1 MSVISID
8 HPQHSRNIPNSLHVT
23 NVSACVRAPQGP
35 PTLAVDV
42 ISSTCVDHEKIEM
55 HLLKSLVVWPRP
67 YLHVARP
74 DATVIIPF
82 RARSWNQGGLA
93 ASDINWGQYLLKS
106 NYVFISSSPLQH
118 DVLRCKMFISM
129 FKCMSDAASPPWFQ
143 DLALNGIVTV
153 ASGRAPWRY
162 GRGQTTRLLKRC
174 ISIFSCSTRV
184 QLMLN
189 NDVNSRSGQA
199 LGCSHTCSSI
209 RYM

>member
-1 MSVISID
+1 MFVCICYTMYWILAQPWFMVLTIYPFKVGGPTLSGKWLNVVVIPSCLTPDEGILTEMHWVLALLTFNKRYLQRLD
-8 HPQHSRNIPNSLHVT
+8 WSHCLLHPH

-93 ASDINWGQYLLKS
+93 ASDMHLNMEINILHLKTS
-106 NYVFISSSPLQH
+106 
-118 DVLRCKMFISM
+118 C
-129 FKCMSDAASPPWFQ
+129 
-143 DLALNGIVTV
+143 
-153 ASGRAPWRY
+153 WR
-162 GRGQTTRLLKRC
+162 GDDEMKT
-174 ISIFSCSTRV
+174 
-184 QLMLN
+184 
-189 NDVNSRSGQA
+189 
-199 LGCSHTCSSI
+199 
-209 RYM
+209 